1 MSKRTFALIG
11 LFVAL
16 TTGAALAQEEPTYE
30 GRGYGGPLGV
40 GPNFQQGGQWGP
52 PIYGAGREHSST
64 TERYRRLL
72 RRLHI
77 VIVGVAPALRTVGA
91 LRVDQRG
98 IERDRERRPGEGSAQ
113 QDGRHRCIGQDRR
126 DLQAVFPDRGPD
138 HHGPLRLMLERS
150 ED

>member
-52 PIYGAGREHSST
+52 PIYGAGRITPPPLSATRPRST
-64 TERYRRLL
+64 ST
-72 RRLHI
+72 
-77 VIVGVAPALRTVGA
+77 AF
-91 LRVDQRG
+91 
-98 IERDRERRPGEGSAQ
+98 SAS
-113 QDGRHRCIGQDRR
+113 
-126 DLQAVFPDRGPD
+126 ATPT
-138 HHGPLRLMLERS
+138 MTT
-150 ED
+150 